1 MYLSRFFSYGVMIY
15 MRISH
20 NTALRMKDIIRK
32 LLYYPIQGG
41 MEGDQVIYA
50 LHDGQ
55 LILTVF
61 HGGHTYIHYNSI
73 CFPR

>member
-1 MYLSRFFSYGVMIY
+1 MFEYNSKDRSVFKSVFLSYGVMIY

-50 LHDGQ
+50 LHD
-55 LILTVF
+55 
-61 HGGHTYIHYNSI
+61 
-73 CFPR
+73 

>member
-1 MYLSRFFSYGVMIY
+1 MIY

-41 MEGDQVIYA
+41 MEGDQVIYV
-50 LHDGQ
+50 LHD
-55 LILTVF
+55 
-61 HGGHTYIHYNSI
+61 
-73 CFPR
+73 